1 MCKCVQLHRP
11 PRVAATRKVY
21 CTATRCRVLRAAWLR
36 VVCLD
41 DDTVIRAQRCICN
54 YSQYF
59 FTLRSRFEG
68 ELQSGGRPDC
78 EHQHV
83 NRCNIPKPYLTCQR
97 YHGLIECASI
107 TLILHLRVVRAGVG
121 PPPL

>member
-21 CTATRCRVLRAAWLR
+21 CTATRCLSCAACNWLRAAWLR

-54 YSQYF
+54 SF
-59 FTLRSRFEG
+59 SVLFHIEKPLPSKA
-68 ELQSGGRPDC
+68 SS
-78 EHQHV
+78 
-83 NRCNIPKPYLTCQR
+83 NREDVPTV
-97 YHGLIECASI
+97 SM
-107 TLILHLRVVRAGVG
+107 
-121 PPPL
+121 

>member
-21 CTATRCRVLRAAWLR
+21 CTATRCLSCAACNWLRAAWLR

-54 YSQYF
+54 FSQYF

-78 EHQHV
+78 EHV
-83 NRCNIPKPYLTCQR
+83 ISLNPN
-97 YHGLIECASI
+97 
-107 TLILHLRVVRAGVG
+107 
-121 PPPL
+121 